1 MLQENQ
7 PTNQQTNHKRLIGFT
22 LLELMVV
29 LGIISIIGI
38 VVGPGFKKAYDDYN
52 TTKTIDEA
60 KALLNAVRS
69 YYLIYNELPSD
80 VYPSYLEKKL
90 SCFLPSLYYNKI
102 EKTMEENNKP
112 GYDLNIKPYGGSS
125 YDIDV
130 WYAENDPKTT
140 SITMYFSTNTAR
152 DRIKSKLFTLYPES
166 NNESAARAD
175 GKLSHALC
183 WFLSEV
189 SGNPDTSWH

>member
-1 MLQENQ
+1 
-7 PTNQQTNHKRLIGFT
+7 
-22 LLELMVV
+22 MVV
-29 LGIISIIGI
+29 VGIITILGLI
-38 VVGPGFKKAYDDYN
+38 VGPGVKKAYDDYN
-52 TTKTIDEA
+52 TTKTIAEA

-80 VYPSYLEKKL
+80 MNPSHLEKKL

-102 EKTMEENNKP
+102 EKTMEENNKR
-112 GYDLNIKPYGGSS
+112 GYDLNIKPYGGSF

-130 WYAENDPKTT
+130 WHGVNDPKTT
-140 SITMYFSTNTAR
+140 SLRMYFPTNRAR

-166 NNESAARAD
+166 NNESAAMAD
-175 GKLSHALC
+175 GKSSHALC